1 MGILA
6 WLGLQNGD
14 AYPNVEAL
22 TRELRKAMPESES
35 CVLRYIA
42 VVVVLLGR
50 VALADGRFSALEE
63 EQLRGLLEHIEGL
76 SPTGVDAVCRAVQ
89 GKTTKLT
96 EEELTLCYR
105 ELKALCDGKE
115 RVEVL
120 RLLRD
125 LAAVDGRPSRAERE
139 EIERIATEIG
149 VPLAALRQ
157 EVGLRDESTSS

>member
-1 MGILA
+1 MGILS
-6 WLGLQNGD
+6 WLGLQRGD
-14 AYPNVEAL
+14 AYPNLEAL

-42 VVVVLLGR
+42 VVVLLLGR
-50 VALADGRFSALEE
+50 VAVADGRFSQLEE
-63 EQLRGLLEHIEGL
+63 EQLRALLRHIEGL

-89 GKTTKLT
+89 GKTGALT
-96 EEELTLCYR
+96 EDELTLCYR

-139 EIERIATEIG
+139 EIERIAVEIG

-157 EVGLRDESTSS
+157 DVGLRDETTSS